1 MSGRDPRVIGVAVN
15 AEPVVEPAGRP
26 GIRTSRRQNG
36 VVIVL
41 AVLGFV
47 VLSVILVIVILYLFA
62 VLGPTALLY
71 ASLLASFP
79 LAIVLLGIRWIDRW
93 EPEPRPV
100 LFFAFLWGAAA
111 AVFIALVFSGLT
123 QAFEAKNGIGTSAGA
138 MFFESVIQAPIIEES
153 AKGIGILILLWVM
166 RSHFDGPIDGI
177 VYGATIAIGFA
188 FTENLQYFGLAII
201 DDKGLGV
208 GVGETFLLR
217 AVLSPF
223 AHVMFTSAT
232 GLLLGIAATRTSRF
246 GAIGYFLIGLI
257 PAVLLHAFW
266 NSASYWATN
275 WFVYYLFIQ
284 VPLFAL
290 AITGI
295 VFLRRHEQQL
305 TRHRLAEYAAAGWFT
320 AGEVD
325 QLSTAAGRRQGVAW
339 AARNNLKRP
348 YKALVLDATRLAFA
362 REKLVNGKDRIG
374 PSRTEAELL
383 EAIVAD
389 RAALAGLPPRLTR

>member
-1 MSGRDPRVIGVAVN
+1 MTFSPGSTPEGVAIN
-15 AEPVVEPAGRP
+15 ADPVLERVGQPVVRTRP
-26 GIRTSRRQNG
+26 RQNVG
-36 VVIVL
+36 VIVL
-41 AVLGFV
+41 AVLGFI

-100 LFFAFLWGAAA
+100 LLFAFLWGAAA

-123 QAFEAKNGIGTSAGA
+123 QAFEARNGIGNSAGA
-138 MFFESVIQAPIIEES
+138 MFFESAIQAPVIEES

-201 DDKGLGV
+201 DDKGLGA

-246 GAIGYFLIGLI
+246 GAIGYFLIGLV

-284 VPLFAL
+284 VPLFGL
-290 AITGI
+290 AITG
-295 VFLRRHEQQL
+295 VVLLRRHEQQL
-305 TRHRLAEYAAAGWFT
+305 TRRRLNEYAAAGWFT
-320 AGEVD
+320 PSEVTL
-325 QLSTAAGRRQGVAW
+325 LSTAAGRRQGIAW
-339 AARNNLKRP
+339 AARNNVKRP
-348 YKALVLDATRLAFA
+348 YKAFVLDATRLAFT

-374 PSRTEAELL
+374 ASRTEAELL

-389 RAALAGLPPRLTR
+389 RRAIAGKSR